1 MHSPSKSRSSELTT
15 TLGAHHIE
23 LVRSFIREAALAE
36 DVPNACASEI
46 AADGADAWDLLSAE
60 ANPDE
65 RAHVAVSLS
74 GQDVRA
80 RFMLHGHARFART
93 AALFGGRLR
102 SGTGFSCYD
111 TGVDSCEVLLHR
123 NVTAGIEPH
132 FALPQEDAAPAV
144 IGNGA
149 DDLEIVL
156 AERSDT
162 AAIARCFLEVY
173 GHRYIHSDVY
183 SPQRYWR
190 KVENGELLPVVVR
203 DAKGEV
209 IGHLA
214 LEREPGALVA
224 ERGEAVVLPA
234 YRGHHLLERMSARL
248 AEEAPKQGLHGV
260 YSEALTI
267 HTFAQRNDE
276 RTGMTICAALLGAN
290 PENFRPKDVPCPT
303 AGQRQSYIRTF
314 RFAQAPAPRMV
325 QPVGPYVDMIRTM
338 YDSMGVE
345 VAVAGETAARVQES
359 TTRLKVNQRGY
370 GVIRFEQIGA
380 NCAIEL
386 AQALRDVRSLG
397 ARSVQLSAR
406 VADPGLPRLVAA
418 ARDLGFFFCGLGPA
432 FAGGDDL
439 LLLQLLTEPL
449 DTGKLQIYSD
459 VTRQLID
466 FIDADR
472 GAR

>member
-1 MHSPSKSRSSELTT
+1 MQSTSKSRSSELTA
-15 TLGAHHIE
+15 TLGPHQIE

-36 DVPNACASEI
+36 DVPAGCASQI
-46 AADGADAWDLLSAE
+46 SADAADAWELLCAE
-60 ANPDE
+60 ATPGE
-65 RAHVAVSLS
+65 RAHVTVSLS
-74 GQDVRA
+74 GQEVKA
-80 RFMLHGHARFART
+80 RFMLHGHARFARS
-93 AALFGGRLR
+93 AGLFGGHLR
-102 SGTGFSCYD
+102 PGTGFSCHD

-123 NVTAGIEPH
+123 NVSAGIEPH
-132 FALPQEDAAPAV
+132 FVLPEDPAAPV
-144 IGNGA
+144 IASGA

-156 AERSDT
+156 AEKSDT

-183 SPQRYWR
+183 SPQRYWK

-248 AEEAPKQGLHGV
+248 AEEAPKQGLHGI

-267 HTFAQRNDE
+267 HTFSQRNDE

-314 RFAQAPAPRMV
+314 RFAQTPAPRV
-325 QPVGPYVDMIRTM
+325 LQPVGPYLDVIRTM

-345 VAVAGETAARVQES
+345 VAVAGETAARTQES
-359 TTRLKVNQRGY
+359 TTRLKVNARGY

-449 DTGKLQIYSD
+449 DTGKLQIYAD
-459 VTRQLID
+459 ATRQLID

-472 GAR
+472 RAR

>member
-1 MHSPSKSRSSELTT
+1 MHSSSKSRFSELTT
-15 TLGAHHIE
+15 TLGSHQIE

-36 DVPNACASEI
+36 DVPPACASEI
-46 AADGADAWDLLSAE
+46 AADGADAWEILCAE
-60 ANPDE
+60 SPHDE
-65 RAHVAVSLS
+65 RAHIMVSLS
-74 GQDVRA
+74 GQEVKA
-80 RFMLHGHARFART
+80 RFMLHGHSRFARA

-102 SGTGFSCYD
+102 PGTGFSCHD

-123 NVTAGIEPH
+123 SMAAGIEPH
-132 FALPQEDAAPAV
+132 FALPQEDAAPA
-144 IGNGA
+144 IAGRA

-156 AERSDT
+156 AEKSDA

-173 GHRYIHSDVY
+173 GHRYIHADVY
-183 SPQRYWR
+183 NPQRYWK
-190 KVENGELLPVVVR
+190 KVESGELLPVVVR
-203 DAKGEV
+203 DARGEV

-234 YRGHHLLERMSARL
+234 YRGQHLLERMSARL
-248 AEEAPKQGLHGV
+248 AEEAPRQGLHGV

-267 HTFAQRNDE
+267 HTFSQRNDE

-290 PENFRPKDVPCPT
+290 PESFRPKDVPCPT

-314 RFAQAPAPRMV
+314 RFAQTPAARTL
-325 QPVGPYVDMIRTM
+325 QPVAPYLDVIRTM
-338 YDSMGVE
+338 YDGMGVD
-345 VAVAGETAARVQES
+345 VAVASETSARAQDS
-359 TTRLKVNQRGY
+359 TTRLKVNDRGY
-370 GVIRFEQIGA
+370 GVIRFEQIGS
-380 NCAIEL
+380 NSAIEL

-459 VTRQLID
+459 ATRQLID

>member
-1 MHSPSKSRSSELTT
+1 MHSQSKSSELTT
-15 TLGAHHIE
+15 TLGAHHVE

-36 DVPNACASEI
+36 DVPFASASEI
-46 AADGADAWDLLSAE
+46 AADAADAWDLLCAE
-60 ANPDE
+60 ATPNE
-65 RAHVAVSLS
+65 RAHVTLSLS
-74 GQDVRA
+74 GQEVRA
-80 RFMLHGHARFART
+80 RFMFHGHARFARA

-102 SGTGFSCYD
+102 PGTGFSCHD

-123 NVTAGIEPH
+123 NAAAGIEPH
-132 FALPQEDAAPAV
+132 FALPEEAAAPA

-149 DDLEIVL
+149 DDLEIAL
-156 AERSDT
+156 AEKSDT

-183 SPQRYWR
+183 RPQRYWK

-248 AEEAPKQGLHGV
+248 AEEAPKQGLHGI

-267 HTFAQRNDE
+267 HTFSQRNDE
-276 RTGMTICAALLGAN
+276 RTGMAICAALLGAN
-290 PENFRPKDVPCPT
+290 PESFRPKDVPCPT

-314 RFAQAPAPRMV
+314 RFAQKPSARTL
-325 QPVGPYVDMIRTM
+325 QPVEPYLDVIRSM

-345 VAVAGETAARVQES
+345 VDVAGESTARAQES
-359 TTRLKVNQRGY
+359 TTRLKVNDRGY
-370 GVIRFEQIGA
+370 GVIRFEQIGT

-406 VADPGLPRLVAA
+406 IADPGIPRLVAA

-459 VTRQLID
+459 ATRQLID

-472 GAR
+472 RAR

>member
-23 LVRSFIREAALAE
+23 LVRGFIREAALAE
-36 DVPNACASEI
+36 DVPTACASQI
-46 AADGADAWDLLSAE
+46 AADGADAWDLLCAE
-60 ANPDE
+60 ATPDE
-65 RAHVAVSLS
+65 RAHVSVVLS

-80 RFMLHGHARFART
+80 RFVLHGHARFSRS

-102 SGTGFSCYD
+102 PGTGFSCHD
-111 TGVDSCEVLLHR
+111 VGIDSCELVLHR
-123 NVTAGIEPH
+123 NVTAGIDPH
-132 FALPQEDAAPAV
+132 FALPQEEAAPA
-144 IGNGA
+144 IATRA

-156 AERSDT
+156 AEKSDT

-173 GHRYIHSDVY
+173 GRHYIHSDVY
-183 SPQRYWR
+183 SPQRYWK

-214 LEREPGALVA
+214 LEREPGSMVA
-224 ERGEAVVLPA
+224 ERGEAVVLPS
-234 YRGHHLLERMSARL
+234 YRGHRLMERMSERL

-267 HTFAQRNDE
+267 HTFSQRNDE

-290 PENFRPKDVPCPT
+290 PESFRPKDVPCPT

-314 RFAQAPAPRMV
+314 NFVQKPAARTL
-325 QPVGPYVDMIRTM
+325 QPVGPYVDVIRTM
-338 YDSMGVE
+338 YENMGVD
-345 VAVAGETAARVQES
+345 VAVAGESSARAQDS
-359 TTRLKVNQRGY
+359 TTRLKVNDRGY
-370 GVIRFEQIGA
+370 GVIRFEQVGS

-406 VADPGLPRLVAA
+406 IADPGLPRLVAA

-472 GAR
+472 RAR